1 MISEKATN
9 LIHAVQRAYQF
20 QNDTGV
26 QAETDILDVWAPVF
40 AYIAYLESDVE
51 ELKAYRNGYN
61 TNEKTPEDE
70 DVVLVELENVEG
82 LLVGC
87 YCQDGWLFQN
97 VGGGF
102 GSGFVGG
109 FPVVNTNVIRW
120 WPLPK
125 GGGDD

>member
-1 MISEKATN
+1 MISEKSSK
-9 LIHAVQRAYQF
+9 LINDFAVAVMNNSR
-20 QNDTGV
+20 TLS
-26 QAETDILDVWAPVF
+26 AEYIEQEEAAEKALVD
-40 AYIAYLESDVE
+40 YIADLEAENARTSALIRD
-51 ELKAYRNGYN
+51 RNLQP

-102 GSGFVGG
+102 GSGF
-109 FPVVNTNVIRW
+109 PVVNTNVIRW
-120 WPLPK
+120 WPLPM
-125 GGGDD
+125 GGGG